1 MAPLYFFLSHR
12 ATAWCGAAYL
22 NVVIFAGGSEIT
34 LTSSTRD
41 IGQIESQLI
50 LKGRIILLASMAVAY
65 PRLLVYCSIVDK

>member
-12 ATAWCGAAYL
+12 ATAWCGVAYL

-34 LTSSTRD
+34 LTSYTRD

-50 LKGRIILLASMAVAY
+50 LNGRIVLLSSIAVAY